1 VANQSGASGTS
12 TRSDAFSVLGR
23 FVVRAPWLMIAAWVA
38 VVGVLAVA
46 FPPLTKVVES
56 QTVQALPPKDMAAAE
71 QMAKDFG
78 ESAQNVL
85 IVVLTDNRGLQPG
98 DEDAYR
104 KLAAT
109 LRGDSNDVTGV
120 QDVRTTPALRP
131 MMVSADNKAF
141 YMAVNLRA
149 PPGSPESSRAY
160 QRITEIAK
168 RSTAGSPLIADVTGQ
183 AAMVGDLSIVSARDM
198 HRIEIAT
205 ALLVLIILLVIYRR
219 LVTVLLPLITI
230 GVSVASAQ
238 GVVSALTQL
247 GLGVSAMTIALMTA
261 MIVGAGT
268 DYAVFLIS
276 RYHEYIR
283 SGIDSDLAV
292 QRALSSIGKV
302 IAASAATVVITFC
315 GMVFTRLPA
324 FTSAGPALAVS
335 IGIAFLAAV
344 TLLPAILVL
353 AGRRG
358 WVTPRR
364 ALTGRLWQRSAIQ
377 IVRRPKAHLLIS
389 LSVLIALAACAA
401 FLRPTFNDRLQ
412 LPQKAQS
419 NVGFSTMENHF
430 STSTLLP
437 QYIYVRAPQDL
448 RTSRVLADLDQMAQR
463 VSQLPNI
470 AAVRG
475 ITRPTGQP
483 LDQTK
488 LSFQAG
494 EVGTNL
500 ENASTRISDRSTD
513 LDALTGGADQLA
525 ASLAEVR
532 DQIRSASGPMTQLTA
547 TLNQVQQQLAT
558 AAQLLDSIRG
568 LANTNGSVLTLA
580 ASVVDSAG
588 PMIDALNNSR
598 QCSADPACS
607 AGRSNLEGLV
617 QARNNGTLD
626 TAQSAAAQ
634 NVQSTVQHLS
644 ALLATAG
651 GSLRAPGINS
661 LAGVPQRI
669 AQMQEGADA
678 LADGSQRLDQGVRAL
693 VDQTKQMGL
702 GLNQAADLLLSMK
715 RDASQTSMAG
725 MYIPPK
731 VLTSDD
737 FNNAAKMFISPDGH
751 SVRYVVETKFDPF
764 SPAAMDQVKSILNTV
779 RGAQPNTSL
788 SRAEISVVG
797 PTAMYSAIRSY
808 YDDDVRLIVMMTLLV
823 VFAILVLLLRA
834 IVAPLYLIASVVIS
848 FLSAVGVGVVFFQ
861 FVLHQAIYWNVQ
873 AMAFIVLVA
882 VGADYNLLLITRIR
896 EESGSGI
903 RSGIIRAVRSTG
915 GVITSAGIIFAA
927 SMFGLL
933 FGSLSTMVQTGF
945 IIGVG
950 LLIDTFVVRT
960 ITVPALAALI
970 GRANW
975 WPSKPTA
982 AKVASSDIPIAAET
996 SAADIGF
1003 SDVRKARST
1012 SCLVGKAAIERAE
1025 GRSRGEAHTTQ
1036 VFSGS
1041 ALSPPASAR
1050 GAALIKRGD
1059 CSLGAFSVWLH
1070 DLLDELDISRVTLV
1084 GQSLGG
1090 DVAMQFVHQHPD
1102 CCERLVL
1109 IGSGGLGPEVG
1120 WTPRLLSAPGAES
1133 LLPVIAPPAV
1143 VAFGDQVWSWLAP
1156 LGVPC
1161 ARAAEACSAYSSLS
1175 DLPARAAFLRSLRSV
1190 VDQRGQAV
1198 SACNRLHFSSG
1209 LPTLLIWG
1217 DHDRINPIAHA
1228 GSELL
1233 RHHDPSLSVPSVVG
1247 PLRNISRNLPICSS
1261 SPLASTAEST
1271 GSRLT

>member
-1 VANQSGASGTS
+1 
-12 TRSDAFSVLGR
+12 
-23 FVVRAPWLMIAAWVA
+23 
-38 VVGVLAVA
+38 
-46 FPPLTKVVES
+46 
-56 QTVQALPPKDMAAAE
+56 
-71 QMAKDFG
+71 
-78 ESAQNVL
+78 
-85 IVVLTDNRGLQPG
+85 
-98 DEDAYR
+98 
-104 KLAAT
+104 
-109 LRGDSNDVTGV
+109 
-120 QDVRTTPALRP
+120 

-141 YMAVNLRA
+141 YVVVNLRA
-149 PPGSPESSRAY
+149 PAGSPESSQAY

-168 RSTAGSPLIADVTGQ
+168 RTTAGSSLTADVTGQ

-198 HRIEIAT
+198 HLIEIAT

-230 GVSVASAQ
+230 GISVGSAQ
-238 GVVSALTQL
+238 GVVSALAQL
-247 GLGVSAMTIALMTA
+247 GLGVSAMTLALMTA

-283 SGIDSDLAV
+283 SGADSDLAV
-292 QRALSSIGKV
+292 QKALSSIGKV
-302 IAASAATVVITFC
+302 IAASAATVAVTFL

-324 FTSAGPALAVS
+324 FTSVGPALAIS

-344 TLLPAILVL
+344 TLLPAMLVL

-358 WVTPRR
+358 WVKPRP
-364 ALTGRLWQRSAIQ
+364 ALTGRLWRRSAVQ
-377 IVRRPKAHLLIS
+377 IVRRPKVHLLVS
-389 LSVLIALAACAA
+389 LAVLIALACCAV
-401 FLRPTFNDRLQ
+401 FLNPTFNDRLQ
-412 LPQKAQS
+412 LPQSAES
-419 NVGFSTMENHF
+419 NVGFSAMESHF
-430 STSTLLP
+430 STSALLP
-437 QYIYVRAPQDL
+437 QYIYVRSPHDL
-448 RTSRVLADLDQMAQR
+448 RTPQGLADLEQMAQR

-483 LDQTK
+483 LAQAQ

-494 EVGTNL
+494 QVGTNL
-500 ENASTRISDRSTD
+500 QNASTQISDRTND
-513 LDALTGGADQLA
+513 LDALTGGADKLA
-525 ASLAEVR
+525 ASLAQVR
-532 DQIRSASGPMTQLTA
+532 DQVRSASGPMAELTA

-558 AAQLLDSIRG
+558 AAQLLDTIRG
-568 LANTNGSVLTLA
+568 LANSNGTAMTLA
-580 ASVVDSAG
+580 SSVVDSAG
-588 PMIDALNNSR
+588 PMLDALNNSP

-607 AGRSNLEGLV
+607 AGRSHLEQLV
-617 QARNNGTLD
+617 QARNNGTLGA
-626 TAQSAAAQ
+626 AQTAAAQ
-634 NVQSTVQHLS
+634 NVQATVQRLS

-651 GSLRAPGINS
+651 GSLRAAGINS
-661 LAGVPQRI
+661 PAGAPQRI
-669 AQMQEGADA
+669 DQLQQGADA
-678 LADGSQRLDQGVRAL
+678 LADGSQRLSEGVRVL
-693 VDQTKQMGL
+693 VDQTKKL
-702 GLNQAADLLLSMK
+702 GGGMNQASDLLLSMK
-715 RDASQTSMAG
+715 RDASQPSMGG
-725 MYIPPK
+725 MYIPPT

-737 FNNAAKMFISPDGH
+737 FKNAAKMFISPNGH
-751 SVRYVVETKFDPF
+751 SVRFFVETKFDPF
-764 SPAAMDQVKSILNTV
+764 STAAMDQVASILDTA
-779 RGAQPNTSL
+779 RGAQPNTAL
-788 SRAEISVVG
+788 SDASISVIG
-797 PTAMYSAIRSY
+797 STAMYSALRSY
-808 YDDDVRLIVMMTLLV
+808 YDDDFRLIVIMTLLV
-823 VFAILVLLLRA
+823 VFLILVVLLRA

-848 FLSAVGVGVVFFQ
+848 YLSAVGLGVVFFQ
-861 FVLHQAIYWNVQ
+861 FVLHQAICWNVQ
-873 AMAFIVLVA
+873 ATAFIVLVA

-933 FGSLSTMVQTGF
+933 FGSLSAMVQTGF
-945 IIGVG
+945 IIGMG

-960 ITVPALAALI
+960 ITVPALAAMI

-982 AKVASSDIPIAAET
+982 AKVASSDIPIAAEA

-1012 SCLVGKAAIERAE
+1012 SCLVGEAAIERAE

-1050 GAALIKRGD
+1050 GAALLKRGD
-1059 CSLGAFSVWLH
+1059 YSLGAFSVWLH
-1070 DLLDELDISRVTLV
+1070 DLLDQLDISRVTLV

-1102 CCERLVL
+1102 YCERLVL

-1120 WTPRLLSAPGAES
+1120 WTPRLLSAPGAEL

-1143 VAFGDQVWSWLAP
+1143 VAFGDRVWSWLAP

-1161 ARAAEACSAYSSLS
+1161 ARAAEAWSAYSSLS
-1175 DLPARAAFLRSLRSV
+1175 DLSARAAFLRSLRSV

-1209 LPTLLIWG
+1209 LPTLL
-1217 DHDRINPIAHA
+1217 N
-1228 GSELL
+1228 
-1233 RHHDPSLSVPSVVG
+1233 
-1247 PLRNISRNLPICSS
+1247 
-1261 SPLASTAEST
+1261 
-1271 GSRLT
+1271 